1 MIPLVGAPP
10 PGDLDQGL
18 APRLMVGGAPFV
30 LVPWEIFTIPAADL
44 GGPIGSL
51 ADNEAAARI
60 IRALDELIT
69 RAYG

>member
-1 MIPLVGAPP
+1 
-10 PGDLDQGL
+10 
-18 APRLMVGGAPFV
+18 MVGGAPFV

-51 ADNEAAARI
+51 ADDEAAARI